1 MRLIF
6 FLIGISLALASGGK
20 KEKNFSSKWRNQ
32 ASEDLNIKDSE
43 YQSYKK
49 GLVLYYISNDNE
61 NLYLDM
67 KVKETIEQSKILKI
81 GMSVWINMDSKS
93 HKKAGIRFPIG
104 SDYSGGRKSN
114 SMTKV
119 STPTPLSLANT
130 IQLVGFNDVQP
141 SRFPADNKDNF
152 RGKAWYNTEGDLR
165 YFLVIPLS
173 KISSLDE
180 TSDKSGLITL
190 GIEFGVP
197 PEMGF
202 GGPPPSGSMGAGG
215 ARPGG
220 GGGGRPAGGGPP
232 PAGMGGGS
240 SSSATDLGSP
250 VLLWVK
256 NINLARNN

>member
-6 FLIGISLALASGGK
+6 FLIGISLTLASNGQ

-32 ASEDLNIKDSE
+32 ASDTLNISDSE

-49 GLVLYYISNDNE
+49 GLVLYYISNDSE
-61 NLYLDM
+61 NLYLDL

-81 GMSVWINMDSKS
+81 GMSVWINMDGKS
-93 HKKAGIRFPIG
+93 HKKTAIRFPIG
-104 SDYSGGRKSN
+104 SDYSGGRKTN

-119 STPTPLSLANT
+119 STPTPLSLATT

-152 RGKAWYNTEGDLR
+152 RGKAWYSKEGDLR
-165 YFLVIPLS
+165 YFLVIPLA

-202 GGPPPSGSMGAGG
+202 GAPPSSGSMGGG
-215 ARPGG
+215 PGG
-220 GGGGRPAGGGPP
+220 GGGGRPGGGGPP
-232 PAGMGGGS
+232 PGGMGGGPS

-250 VLLWVK
+250 ILFWIK
-256 NINLARNN
+256 EINLAKSN